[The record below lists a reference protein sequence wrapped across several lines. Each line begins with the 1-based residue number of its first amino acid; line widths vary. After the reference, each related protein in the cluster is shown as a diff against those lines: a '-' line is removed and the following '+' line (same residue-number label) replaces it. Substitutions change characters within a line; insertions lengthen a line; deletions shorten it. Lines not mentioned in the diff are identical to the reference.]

1 MSLEYALI
9 TDSSL
14 PEEVK
19 ESEYYV
25 AVDKK
30 QWLDLVDYSES
41 LVDADPTQK
50 ILFLI
55 VAKGT
60 PEQEAAD
67 QERKLQEQA
76 EEEERERKAEEE
88 RELLLSQKSAAE
100 LELLEKQRAEEEA
113 AEKAEKERDALRQK
127 SKSIF
132 NALYK
137 R

>member
-1 MSLEYALI
+1 MSLEYALV

-14 PEEVK
+14 PVEIM
-19 ESEYYV
+19 SSDYYV
-25 AVDKK
+25 NVEKK

-41 LVDADPTQK
+41 ICKEDPSQR

-67 QERKLQEQA
+67 AKRREKEAAEAEKLEQERLSIQQGLA
-76 EEEERERKAEEE
+76 ERESKA
-88 RELLLSQKSAAE
+88 R
-100 LELLEKQRAEEEA
+100 EEA
-113 AEKAEKERDALRQK
+113 AEAKRKSDEKIALRQK

-132 NALYK
+132 NALY
-137 R
+137 RR